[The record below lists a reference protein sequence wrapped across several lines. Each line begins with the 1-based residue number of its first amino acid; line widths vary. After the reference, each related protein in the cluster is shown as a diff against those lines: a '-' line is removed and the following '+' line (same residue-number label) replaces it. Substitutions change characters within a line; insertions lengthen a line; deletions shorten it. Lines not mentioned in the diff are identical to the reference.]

1 LTKKSS
7 AQAFFDVSLTKF
19 FSQLKLLQDLKLG
32 AKMREERGSWVLG
45 GTSLKLLV
53 EWNEWATV
61 RNEGR
66 AIYTL
71 SRNLTVQIY
80 VGTPDVDLRTADLY
94 RKHCSCKVK
103 VTAQRPTLGLPTYVG
118 TADRQDC

>member
-1 LTKKSS
+1 MFLSPNP
-7 AQAFFDVSLTKF
+7 

-32 AKMREERGSWVLG
+32 AKRREERGFWVLG
-45 GTSLKLLV
+45 GTSLKFGV

-80 VGTPDVDLRTADLY
+80 VGSSDADL
-94 RKHCSCKVK
+94 
-103 VTAQRPTLGLPTYVG
+103 G
-118 TADRQDC
+118 TSDV